1 MDVNLVLFKSNGS
14 HKIIPLPSSAT
25 MIGRRR
31 NCDLRIPLTSVSRKH
46 CQLNHDDGLWRIRD
60 LGSRNG
66 TYLNGKRVE
75 EAVIQ
80 AGDSIRIG
88 PLAFMFQI
96 DGKPQTITQSDLVV
110 VTSSE
115 QDSPVDDTVDEQF
128 GSALELDD
136 VDDAELDDSDLLLDE
151 SDLLDGGD

>member
-14 HKIIPLPSSAT
+14 HKVIPLPSSAT
-25 MIGRRR
+25 MIGRRH
-31 NCDLRIPLTSVSRKH
+31 NCDLRVPLRSVSRRH

-96 DGKPQTITQSDLVV
+96 DGQPQTISRPNLVV
-110 VTSSE
+110 ISSSQ
-115 QDSPVDDTVDEQF
+115 QDSPTDDTVDDQF
-128 GSALELDD
+128 GSAVELDD
-136 VDDAELDDSDLLLDE
+136 IDDVELDDSNLLLDDSDLLED
-151 SDLLDGGD
+151 DD